1 MRGTDPTAPGQSWWF
16 TVGGGRGAG
25 EDARAA
31 AARELLEETGLLV
44 VPGELTGPVW
54 VRTADFPYLG
64 QPCRQ
69 HEEFFVHRL
78 TGSAR
83 LSRERWTELEL
94 ATLTDLRWWSAQELR
109 ETTDTV
115 YPPRL
120 AELLTELLA
129 ELPTG
134 LPTGWSG
141 PPRDVG

>member
-16 TVGGGRGAG
+16 TVGGGRAAG
-25 EDARAA
+25 ESARAA

-44 VPGELTGPVW
+44 APADLTGPVW

-78 TGSAR
+78 AGPAQ
-83 LSRERWTELEL
+83 LSRERWTDLEL

-115 YPPRL
+115 YPAQL
-120 AELLTELLA
+120 AELLDELLDEFA
-129 ELPTG
+129 A
-134 LPTGWSG
+134 G
-141 PPRDVG
+141 PDPGPDGAPRRIG